1 MKFNFLNSVVT
12 AFALTFVLAS
22 CDKDEDNNPDLP
34 YDDVF
39 GTWEWISTSLESG
52 EKIIADSVE
61 YTQSLE
67 ITQAE
72 VYTWTLSDSTV
83 TDSVVFTSDFEIF
96 QDTIN
101 SEDDAEYFFDFDVNT
116 AEDQSFYIK
125 SQDTL
130 YLEDQC
136 DNCDSH
142 IFVRN

>member
-1 MKFNFLNSVVT
+1 MKFNFLNSVLIV
-12 AFALTFVLAS
+12 FGLTFALAS